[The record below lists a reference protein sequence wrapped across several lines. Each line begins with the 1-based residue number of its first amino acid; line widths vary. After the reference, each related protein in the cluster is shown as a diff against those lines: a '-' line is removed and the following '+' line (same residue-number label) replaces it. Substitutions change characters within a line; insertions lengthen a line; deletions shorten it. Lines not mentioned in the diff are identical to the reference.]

1 MATKKGNGSGKLKE
15 ALGIIAVIAAT
26 GLVLLLVFVLSRCD
40 GKKTD
45 VHDASL
51 ASTTTVVDKKT
62 GITYVRCPY
71 GIGANTLKDVYLS
84 IGSGNTI
91 ITMHEIAF
99 EDPKKYI
106 SEAKDAFGGSFVY
119 RAEDTEEITLN
130 SFAPIGAEIFTGELN
145 VSIDRFF
152 SKAMAEED
160 SNLEDGSKYV
170 DLIKNAL
177 TNDNA
182 ATPTGEFT
190 DKEYYIRLHSKNF
203 PGLYYQVTFRKDVNG
218 VAYLQDD
225 VTGKL
230 VVSPDELTIRIEP

>member
-1 MATKKGNGSGKLKE
+1 MATKKGDGGGKLKE

-62 GITYVRCPY
+62 GITYVRCPN

-84 IGSGNTI
+84 IGAGSNT

-119 RAEDTEEITLN
+119 RAEDTEEITLDA
-130 SFAPIGAEIFTGELN
+130 FAPIAAGIFMGELN
-145 VSIDRFF
+145 APIGNFY
-152 SKAMAEED
+152 SKSMAEED

-170 DLIKNAL
+170 DIIKNTL
-177 TNDNA
+177 LSSNET
-182 ATPTGEFT
+182 TPTGEFSDT
-190 DKEYYIRLHSKNF
+190 EFYIRLYSENF
-203 PGLYYQVTFRKDVNG
+203 PGLYYEVVFRKDVNG
-218 VAYLQDD
+218 VAYLLDA

-230 VVSPDELTIRIEP
+230 VVCPDEITVKMTD